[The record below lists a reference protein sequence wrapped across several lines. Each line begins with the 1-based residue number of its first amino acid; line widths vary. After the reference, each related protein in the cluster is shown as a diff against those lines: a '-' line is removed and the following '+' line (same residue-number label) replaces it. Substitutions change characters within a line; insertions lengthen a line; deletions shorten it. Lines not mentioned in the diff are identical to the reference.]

1 MRSYIINFYFVNLPS
16 GHISMKKSILTSLSI
31 MTLTSLFSLSAHAEV
46 NVDAAKALA
55 KENGCFRCHGTD
67 KDKDGPAW
75 NKVSAKYK
83 GDAKAIDKLLEHLS
97 SGKNVKFADGHEEAH
112 KILKTE
118 DPKDAKNLV
127 EFILSL

>member
-1 MRSYIINFYFVNLPS
+1 
-16 GHISMKKSILTSLSI
+16 